1 MTSKHRL
8 IALIVVWLAFAVA
21 AISLFI
27 YSIPLSLPGTTIAL
41 VALILAVAAVV
52 GTWFITST
60 RELPS

>member
-8 IALIVVWLAFAVA
+8 VALIVVWLAFAVA

-52 GTWFITST
+52 GTRFITGI